1 MASFNDEIIEIQLGA
16 RYSFANWNWRDE
28 FGGRVVGDFVL
39 IPEKMMNGIDGS
51 TLYPCFEVLASIDYA
66 PNSYGYDKPLFA
78 GTFES
83 ELIAK
88 ADKMLKETTL
98 NSQIIAVCKR
108 DNGGLFSIQDFKPN
122 GLTIIKQQPV
132 TNYKRLKNY
141 GIF

>member
-1 MASFNDEIIEIQLGA
+1 MASSDYEIIEIQLGA
-16 RYSFANWNWRDE
+16 RYSFANWSWRDE
-28 FGGRVVGDFVL
+28 FGGRAVGDFVL
-39 IPEKMMNGIDGS
+39 IPEKMKDNRGS
-51 TLYPCFEVLASIDYA
+51 TLYPCVEILACIDYTR
-66 PNSYGYDKPLFA
+66 NSYGYDKPLFA
-78 GTFES
+78 STYES

-88 ADKMLKETTL
+88 ADEMLKKATL